1 MKRIAAILLATSLAL
16 TLSGFAEGTGAVNSG
31 AKVDALVVKKV
42 YAVYLGAT
50 SSYVLQDIEPVEFNG
65 IKCLKGEH
73 VNISWIKN
81 KVVYIPVDK
90 VSLIVE
96 YNSVEEFKQTISTF
110 QKGQM
115 QME

>member
-1 MKRIAAILLATSLAL
+1 MNRIAAILLTTSLAF
-16 TLSGFAEGTGAVNSG
+16 TLSGFAEGTGTVSSG
-31 AKVDALVVKKV
+31 AKADALVAKKV
-42 YAVYLGAT
+42 YAVYLSAT
-50 SSYVLQDIEPVEFNG
+50 STYVLQGIEPVVFNG

-73 VNISWIKN
+73 VNISWVKN
-81 KVVYIPVDK
+81 KIVYIPVDK

-115 QME
+115 QRE